1 LISRRRLF
9 TFTRADGYLLLRVF
23 VMLYRFLFVALLF
36 SFIVFSASQSFAQ
49 DTIIVIPFENRSPDQ
64 RENNWIGES
73 FADQLTDLLKVPGLG
88 VITTKQR
95 QVIYQKIRLP
105 FNVIPSRATSLKI
118 ANEAKA
124 TLLVTGN
131 YEIIPAQG
139 DLPISIK
146 GSAFV
151 IKVNEGRRPGE
162 KIPGEPWFTR
172 NFDFGDAVANIQ
184 KIHAQLAYQVLEQQ
198 FKETLSDSFKE
209 IEARAKKIPPLAFE
223 AFIKGILTK
232 DLETRINYFKNAM
245 RLYSESNSGKDYP
258 QAAYELGLCYMK
270 QADWRNAAEFLTKL
284 HKEDRNY
291 VEAAFYASLAYWRLN
306 DNKGALNVLLKLSD
320 YCSLTSV
327 YVNAGAMSVFAAR
340 EEKNP
345 DEKTRLLEQA
355 VKLLERASQTSP
367 SDLSIRFNYGYA
379 LFVSGKYKEAIDQL
393 RPVIEGNQ
401 SDGQAHFIMAKS
413 LEKIGKTE
421 EANTVDNEAKKKLG
435 QRYAKFQVAWEKNQ
449 TTEEISLNLRQDLNQ
464 AAICDEPEPRNP
476 DIAQALMEKAKQ
488 LFTAGNDEEALKT
501 LRQVLI
507 YEPTNPEVFYLIG
520 SIHQRNG
527 DQEAAISNLKTSI
540 FWNNNW
546 IGSHILLAKI
556 YISKGECGLARSHAR
571 TAFQIDQNNQE
582 TIGLQRILEMGNCK

>member
-1 LISRRRLF
+1 
-9 TFTRADGYLLLRVF
+9 
-23 VMLYRFLFVALLF
+23 MLYKFSFAILLF
-36 SFIVFSASQSFAQ
+36 SFIFFSASQSFAQ
-49 DTIIVIPFENRSPDQ
+49 ETIIVIPFENISPNE
-64 RENNWIGES
+64 RENNWLGES
-73 FADQLTDLLKVPGLG
+73 FADQLTDLLKVPGLS
-88 VITTKQR
+88 VVTTKQR
-95 QVIYQKIRLP
+95 QVIYQKIGLP

-118 ANEAKA
+118 ARESRA
-124 TLLVTGN
+124 TLLVTGKYN
-131 YEIIPAQG
+131 IIPAQG
-139 DLPISIK
+139 EVPISIQ
-146 GSAFV
+146 GSAMV

-162 KIPGEPWFTR
+162 KTPDGVWFTR
-172 NFDFGDAVANIQ
+172 TFDFGDAVANIQ

-198 FKETLSDSFKE
+198 FKEVMSESFKE

-245 RLYSESNSGKDYP
+245 RLYSEANSGKEYP

-306 DNKGALNVLLKLSD
+306 ENKSALNVLLKLSD

-327 YVNAGAMSVFAAR
+327 YINAGAMSVFAAR

-355 VKLLERASQTSP
+355 IKLLERASQSSP

-379 LFVSGKYKEAIDQL
+379 LFASGKYKEAADQL

-401 SDGQAHFIMAKS
+401 SDGQALFIMAKS
-413 LEKIGKTE
+413 LEKTGKAE
-421 EANTVDNEAKKKLG
+421 EANTVDNEARKKLDK
-435 QRYAKFQVAWEKNQ
+435 RYAKLQDTWQKNQ

-464 AAICDEPEPRNP
+464 VAICDEPPPQSP
-476 DIAQALMEKAKQ
+476 DKAQALMQEAKR
-488 LFTAGNDEEALKT
+488 LFVAGNDEEALKT

-507 YEPTNPEVFYLIG
+507 YEPTSPEAFYLIG

-527 DQEAAISNLKTSI
+527 DQDAAISNLKTSI
-540 FWNNNW
+540 FWNNGW
-546 IGSHILLAKI
+546 IDSHILLAKI

-571 TAFQIDQNNQE
+571 TAFQIDPNNQE
-582 TIGLQRILEMGNCK
+582 AIGLQRILEMGNCK

>member
-1 LISRRRLF
+1 
-9 TFTRADGYLLLRVF
+9 
-23 VMLYRFLFVALLF
+23 MLYKFSFVLLLF
-36 SFIVFSASQSFAQ
+36 SFIVLSSASQSFAQ
-49 DTIIVIPFENRSPDQ
+49 DTIIVIPFENASPDQ

-73 FADQLTDLLKVPGLG
+73 FADQLTNLLKVPGLG
-88 VITTKQR
+88 VVTTKQR
-95 QVIYQKIRLP
+95 EVIYQRFRLP

-118 ANEAKA
+118 AREARA
-124 TLLVTGN
+124 TLLVTGKYN
-131 YEIIPAQG
+131 IIPAQG
-139 DLPISIK
+139 EMPLSIQ
-146 GSAFV
+146 GSAIV

-162 KIPGEPWFTR
+162 KTPDGVWFTR
-172 NFDFGDAVANIQ
+172 TFDFGDAVANIQ

-198 FKETLSDSFKE
+198 FKESLGESFKE

-232 DLETRINYFKNAM
+232 ELETRINYFKNAM
-245 RLYSESNSGKDYP
+245 RLYAEANSGKDYP

-270 QADWRNAAEFLTKL
+270 QADWRNAAEYFTKL

-291 VEAAFYASLAYWRLN
+291 VEAAFYAGLAYWRLN
-306 DNKGALNVLLKLSD
+306 DNKSALNVLLKLSD

-327 YVNAGAMSVFAAR
+327 YINAGAMSVFSAR

-355 VKLLERASQTSP
+355 VKLLERASQSSP

-379 LFVSGKYKEAIDQL
+379 LFALGKYKEAISQL
-393 RPVIEGNQ
+393 RPVIESNPR
-401 SDGQAHFIMAKS
+401 DGQALFILAKS
-413 LEKIGKTE
+413 FEKTGTTE
-421 EANTVDNEAKKKLG
+421 DAANFDDQARRYLSN
-435 QRYAKFQVAWEKNQ
+435 YAKWQTTWQKNQ
-449 TTEEISLNLRQDLNQ
+449 TAEEVYLNLRQDLSQ
-464 AAICDEPEPRNP
+464 VATCDEPEPRNP

-507 YEPTNPEVFYLIG
+507 YEPTNPKAFYLIG

-527 DQEAAISNLKTSI
+527 DQDAAISNLKTSI

-546 IGSHILLAKI
+546 IDSHILLAKI

-571 TAFQIDQNNQE
+571 TAFQLDPNNQE
-582 TIGLQRILEMGNCK
+582 AIGLQRILEMGNCK